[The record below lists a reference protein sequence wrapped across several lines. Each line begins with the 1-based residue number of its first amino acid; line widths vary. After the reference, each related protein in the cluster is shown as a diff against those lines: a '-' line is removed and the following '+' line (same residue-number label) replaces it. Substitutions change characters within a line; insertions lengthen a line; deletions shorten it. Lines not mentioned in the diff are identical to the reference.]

1 MVAMA
6 VHVSFGSVREFHQ
19 RTFAV
24 RASGRSVT
32 IILELF
38 GWVLLLLLL
47 AVFVLGA
54 IFLCL
59 VLIRFIRDELQ
70 EMKEDSDGNLR

>member
-1 MVAMA
+1 M
-6 VHVSFGSVREFHQ
+6 
-19 RTFAV
+19 
-24 RASGRSVT
+24 
-32 IILELF
+32 IPELF

-47 AVFVLGA
+47 AVFILGA

-70 EMKEDSDGNLR
+70 EMKERDGNEGI

>member
-1 MVAMA
+1 M
-6 VHVSFGSVREFHQ
+6 
-19 RTFAV
+19 
-24 RASGRSVT
+24 T

-38 GWVLLLLLL
+38 GWVLLLLRL